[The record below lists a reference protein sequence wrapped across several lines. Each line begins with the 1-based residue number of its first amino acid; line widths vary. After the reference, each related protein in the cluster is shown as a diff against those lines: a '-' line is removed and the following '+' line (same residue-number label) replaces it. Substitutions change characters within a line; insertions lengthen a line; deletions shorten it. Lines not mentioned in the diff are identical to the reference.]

1 MTNEQFKTLLLK
13 FKRQQLTGE
22 ELDLFLAAASLPER
36 ESLLGELLAED
47 LAAYTPGSAADP
59 EAAEKVWNKLSEAR
73 NDTVIPEAAPAKL
86 RWLRQWKWAAAAVV
100 IIAAA
105 VWLKLM
111 NGADH
116 NSQLAKKEETIPVVI
131 EPTQRSVVLT
141 LSDGR
146 SIQLDSV
153 ANGKLADEGV
163 TQVVKAANGE
173 LIYQVTD
180 KDLATKE
187 PLYNSMSTP
196 PGTQYHFTLPDGTR
210 VWMNAAS
217 SISFPTAFTGKR
229 RLVKIKGEVYFE
241 ARQNKEQPFLVNVND
256 RGLVEVL
263 GTSFNINA
271 YNNEQEIKTTLLEGS
286 LLVGNY
292 DGDDKAIDPVKLR
305 PGEQALQKENNIPV
319 VVKEVDK
326 EKVMAW
332 KTGLFNFNNASLQE
346 VMRELARWY
355 DIEVVYEKGVP
366 DLEFVGKISRKL
378 TLQQVLNGLQGTGF
392 RFRIEAGRKLV
403 ITR

>member
-13 FKRQQLTGE
+13 FKQQQLTGE
-22 ELDLFLAAASLPER
+22 ELDLFLKEASLPER
-36 ESLLGELLAED
+36 EALLGEMLTDE
-47 LAAYTPGSAADP
+47 LAAYTPGASTDP

-73 NDTVIPEAAPAKL
+73 NNNEIPEAAPAKL
-86 RWLRQWKWAAAAVV
+86 YRLRYWKWTAAAVV

-105 VWLKLM
+105 VWLRLM
-111 NGADH
+111 SGADH
-116 NSQLAKKEETIPVVI
+116 NSQMAKNETGVDVITPV
-131 EPTQRSVVLT
+131 QQSVVLT
-141 LSDGR
+141 LSNGKT
-146 SIQLDSV
+146 IQLDSV
-153 ANGKLADEGV
+153 ANGKLADEGA
-163 TQVVKAANGE
+163 TQVLKTGNGE
-173 LIYQVTD
+173 LSYQVTGG
-180 KDLATKE
+180 KPASQE
-187 PLYNSMSTP
+187 VLYNSMSTP

-217 SISFPTAFTGKR
+217 SISFPTAFSGKQ

-241 ARQNKEQPFLVNVND
+241 VHQNKEQPFLVNVND

-271 YNNEQEIKTTLLEGS
+271 YNNEQAIKTTLLEGS
-286 LLVGNY
+286 VLVGNWLEA
-292 DGDDKAIDPVKLR
+292 DQSKDQVKLK
-305 PGEQALQKENNIPV
+305 PGEQALQKENNVPV
-319 VVKEVDK
+319 VMKEVDK

-332 KTGLFNFNNASLQE
+332 KTGIFNFNNASLQE

-366 DLEFVGKISRKL
+366 ELEFVGKISRKL

-392 RFRIEAGRKLV
+392 KFRIEAGRKLV
-403 ITR
+403 ITH

>member
-13 FKRQQLTGE
+13 FKQQQLTGE
-22 ELDLFLAAASLPER
+22 ELDLFLKEASLPER
-36 ESLLGELLAED
+36 EALLGEMLTDD
-47 LAAYTPGSAADP
+47 LAAYTPGASTDP

-73 NDTVIPEAAPAKL
+73 NNIEIPEAAPAKL
-86 RWLRQWKWAAAAVV
+86 YRLRYWKWAAAAVV

-105 VWLKLM
+105 IWLRFIS
-111 NGADH
+111 GADH
-116 NSQLAKKEETIPVVI
+116 NSKMAKNEPAAAI
-131 EPTQRSVVLT
+131 EPVQQSVVLT

-146 SIQLDSV
+146 TIQLDSV
-153 ANGKLADEGV
+153 ANGKLAEEGA
-163 TQVVKAANGE
+163 TQVMKASGGE
-173 LIYQVTD
+173 LSYQVTD
-180 KDLATKE
+180 NKLAASQET
-187 PLYNSMSTP
+187 LYNSMSTP

-217 SISFPTAFTGKR
+217 SISFPTAFTGKQR
-229 RLVKIKGEVYFE
+229 QVKIKGEVYFE
-241 ARQNKEQPFLVNVND
+241 VLQNKEQPFLVNVDD

-271 YNNEQEIKTTLLEGS
+271 YNNEQAIKTTLLEGS
-286 LLVGNY
+286 LLVGNRLEAGRSK
-292 DGDDKAIDPVKLR
+292 DQVKLK
-305 PGEQALQKENNIPV
+305 PGEQALQKENHVPV
-319 VVKEVDK
+319 VLKEVDK

-332 KTGLFNFNNASLQE
+332 KTGVFNFNNASLQE

-366 DLEFVGKISRKL
+366 ELEFVGKISRKL

-392 RFRIEAGRKLV
+392 KFRIEAGRKLV
-403 ITR
+403 ITH